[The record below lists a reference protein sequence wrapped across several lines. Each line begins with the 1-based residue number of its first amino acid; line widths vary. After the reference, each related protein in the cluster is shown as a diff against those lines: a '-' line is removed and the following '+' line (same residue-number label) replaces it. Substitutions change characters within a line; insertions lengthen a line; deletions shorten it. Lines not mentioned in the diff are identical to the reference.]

1 MRVAGIILALSVAPA
16 AAFVAPSQRVKTPPL
31 TPTSLVRY
39 GGDTMVDYGYDRYTQ
54 GGSMQR
60 MGDMYRNPYGGFH
73 SQSQGRMG
81 WDVVQGGSLKTYSFD
96 DYYGETVEIEVT
108 SEESPVDST
117 ITLWEGPN
125 FSPVKIQAY
134 SENGST
140 HPVTAQLFLSP
151 KDSSSIAVRNTGPIT
166 FPSYS
171 RVEGIGG
178 DSEIRRLC
186 LMSQGT
192 RGDGDEYVQGGS
204 QSTFELPPMV
214 ERAQV
219 LLKTEGRPLNARVE
233 VLQGPNNNKMTIEVY
248 SHDGIQSPVYLAV
261 DTMGRGNS
269 VRVVNLSSQE
279 FPLSAIV
286 EADGMGGRSLAS
298 GYGNSFGYDR
308 YSGGSMNGYGRSEWG
323 RGNGGSGLNGR
334 YGSGYGLGRGF
345 VDDYGGYGGGYGRGN
360 SMSSRYWYN

>member
-1 MRVAGIILALSVAPA
+1 MRVAGIILALSAAPA
-16 AAFVAPSQRVKTPPL
+16 AAFVAPGQRAKTPPL

-60 MGDMYRNPYGGFH
+60 MGDMYRNPHGGFR

-81 WDVVQGGSLKTYSFD
+81 WDIVQGGSLKTYSFD
-96 DYYGETVEIEVT
+96 EYYGETVEIELT
-108 SEESPVDST
+108 SEENPVDST

-171 RVEGIGG
+171 RVEGIGN

-186 LMSQGT
+186 LMSQG

-261 DTMGRGNS
+261 DTVGRGNS

-286 EADGMGGRSLAS
+286 EADGMG
-298 GYGNSFGYDR
+298 
-308 YSGGSMNGYGRSEWG
+308 
-323 RGNGGSGLNGR
+323 R
-334 YGSGYGLGRGF
+334 YGGGHGLGRGY

-360 SMSSRYWYN
+360 SMGSRFRYN